1 MSAKTLPVLTHPS
14 FPQVFAAAI
23 RSEVNR
29 VCFPDQPRI
38 QLSFCCRETVISDGS
53 TGEFNRAFPCS
64 RPAVIHD
71 LATEQ
76 DYCFECWKAV
86 GRG

>member
-1 MSAKTLPVLTHPS
+1 MSHSTLPALPVLPFHT
-14 FPQVFAAAI
+14 FPQ
-23 RSEVNR
+23 
-29 VCFPDQPRI
+29 P
-38 QLSFCCRETVISDGS
+38 QLSLCCRETVISDGS
-53 TGEFNRAFPCS
+53 TGEFNRAFPCT